1 VSAPPPAGISI
12 REFARR
18 EGCNDKL
25 VRRALEGGK
34 LKANPDGSLD
44 PALVGTGW
52 RHGNRHAA
60 PAADTS
66 ADTLSAPV
74 RTPPAVTVEFE
85 GQPHGGALRRARRP
99 DPSDDEVDLDDFSRR
114 FLAGDVP
121 DLATS
126 EKVKAA
132 AAAMKATLA
141 AQQLGGALVELELA
155 EAVLFDVF
163 RASRD
168 AWLNFPAKVGALLAA
183 DLGLEADRVVQAL
196 TPYVQQQLEDLGEP
210 EADFSPRDEG

>member
-1 VSAPPPAGISI
+1 MVSAPETAGISI

-18 EGCNDKL
+18 EGCSDKL
-25 VRRALEGGK
+25 VRRAIEAGK
-34 LKANPDGSLD
+34 LKARPDGKLD
-44 PALVGTGW
+44 PALVGSAW
-52 RHGNRHAA
+52 RHGNRH
-60 PAADTS
+60 PVPTADTV
-66 ADTLSAPV
+66 SAPV
-74 RTPPAVTVEFE
+74 RTPP
-85 GQPHGGALRRARRP
+85 G
-99 DPSDDEVDLDDFSRR
+99 DDIDLDDFSRR
-114 FLAGDVP
+114 FLSGDIP

-132 AAAMKATLA
+132 AAAMKATLG
-141 AQQLGGALVELELA
+141 AQQLGGSLVEMETA
-155 EAVLFDVF
+155 EAVLFDTF

-210 EADFSPRDEG
+210 AADFSPRDQG

>member
-1 VSAPPPAGISI
+1 MADGISI

-25 VRRALEGGK
+25 VRRAVDQGK
-34 LKANPDGSLD
+34 LKALPNGKLD

-52 RHGNRHAA
+52 RHANRHVE
-60 PAADTS
+60 PAADKGADIVS
-66 ADTLSAPV
+66 AVSAPAD
-74 RTPPAVTVEFE
+74 RLEP
-85 GQPHGGALRRARRP
+85 QPQGGALRRRRRP
-99 DPSDDEVDLDDFSRR
+99 ERDEDDEQVDLDDFSRR
-114 FLAGDVP
+114 FLSGDIP

-132 AAAMKATLA
+132 AGAMRATLA

-155 EAVLFDVF
+155 EAVLFDSA
-163 RASRD
+163 RAARD

-210 EADFSPRDEG
+210 EADFTPREQG